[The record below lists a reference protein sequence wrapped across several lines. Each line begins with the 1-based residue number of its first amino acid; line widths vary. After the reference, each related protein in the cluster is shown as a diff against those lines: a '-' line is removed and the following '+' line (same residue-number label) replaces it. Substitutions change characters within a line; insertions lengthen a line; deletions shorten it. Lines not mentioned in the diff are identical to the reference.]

1 MTATE
6 WAHSFESAK
15 RRHPRL
21 VSRISW
27 LTSHLP
33 LVVTVAAALIILIAY
48 LDLFL
53 HPVTMAGF
61 YLLPLTLLALAG
73 RERLVLAAG
82 VVCGALTIA
91 VMALQ
96 GNLTTGNW
104 FNLLYGCL
112 SGMALVALAY
122 LIRRLTMVSE
132 YAMLRAQLAE
142 AGAAVLMSGGEW
154 AEIGELLEYTV
165 MRLAELLGATVGV
178 MIVLRDQRWV
188 GRCVF
193 GSTCNLQEITVDA
206 ERVPIAC
213 EALRADNVLFRDAWG
228 RQAELFGP
236 LAEQVPFERTVVF
249 PMRSMEHEIGV
260 LIYSRPQFTGEYDEE
275 RVAVAAGLA
284 QYLGIATENVRLML
298 ELSAKRRALETVRD
312 ASLDFAQSLE
322 IEDLLRVIASRLLEA
337 LAMPACTVF
346 EVDEGAGLLRRVYRC
361 GKGAEAPLAEA
372 EGVVPLAAMGV
383 TKLAVQSRRSVFVD
397 SIDDP
402 QLSRAEREA
411 LYRAHRCVQFSIPI
425 YIREHVLLVVELYD
439 RVPRELSAEKI
450 DLARTIC
457 RFAALA
463 VDTARLFK
471 KERALT
477 ERRDRLAR
485 RLQRLQS
492 FAVELNR
499 RLDRA
504 DEQEILDEVVA
515 AAADLL
521 HVRAAAV
528 LSGVGEYTV
537 VRASTG
543 VAEEELLERYRS
555 RALGVPADL
564 VPADDEV
571 LPAGV
576 SQDDDL
582 LMVPV
587 DPESMGKTSMLVVS
601 GSSDGEFDDE
611 DELLI
616 TTLAAQLGASLHNA
630 MAYQREHAIAET
642 FQEALLQE
650 PPFVAGV
657 EMGVRY
663 RAATDA
669 ARIGGDFYDLVML
682 APGKLMVTV
691 GDVCGKGLGAAA
703 HSATVRYMLRAYV
716 AEGSPGEA
724 LSRLNAAMDAQAP
737 SQPYVTL
744 FVAFI
749 DVVRRVFEYAIAGHP
764 RPIVVAGGKEFLIPQ
779 EGDTAVGLFRGRRYS
794 THRVVLPAETRI
806 VLYTDGII
814 EARRGKAF
822 FGEEGVRRTVMEH
835 LDLSPQG
842 LADTLL
848 ETVREYAGGVLTDD
862 CAVVV
867 LDLP

>member
-1 MTATE
+1 M
-6 WAHSFESAK
+6 
-15 RRHPRL
+15 
-21 VSRISW
+21 
-27 LTSHLP
+27 
-33 LVVTVAAALIILIAY
+33 
-48 LDLFL
+48 
-53 HPVTMAGF
+53 
-61 YLLPLTLLALAG
+61 
-73 RERLVLAAG
+73 
-82 VVCGALTIA
+82 
-91 VMALQ
+91 
-96 GNLTTGNW
+96 
-104 FNLLYGCL
+104 
-112 SGMALVALAY
+112 
-122 LIRRLTMVSE
+122 
-132 YAMLRAQLAE
+132 
-142 AGAAVLMSGGEW
+142 
-154 AEIGELLEYTV
+154 
-165 MRLAELLGATVGV
+165 
-178 MIVLRDQRWV
+178 
-188 GRCVF
+188 
-193 GSTCNLQEITVDA
+193 
-206 ERVPIAC
+206 
-213 EALRADNVLFRDAWG
+213 
-228 RQAELFGP
+228 
-236 LAEQVPFERTVVF
+236 
-249 PMRSMEHEIGV
+249 
-260 LIYSRPQFTGEYDEE
+260 
-275 RVAVAAGLA
+275 
-284 QYLGIATENVRLML
+284 
-298 ELSAKRRALETVRD
+298 
-312 ASLDFAQSLE
+312 
-322 IEDLLRVIASRLLEA
+322 
-337 LAMPACTVF
+337 
-346 EVDEGAGLLRRVYRC
+346 
-361 GKGAEAPLAEA
+361 
-372 EGVVPLAAMGV
+372 
-383 TKLAVQSRRSVFVD
+383 
-397 SIDDP
+397 
-402 QLSRAEREA
+402 
-411 LYRAHRCVQFSIPI
+411 
-425 YIREHVLLVVELYD
+425 ELYD

-716 AEGSPGEA
+716 AEGSPGR
-724 LSRLNAAMDAQAP
+724 LSRGSTP
-737 SQPYVTL
+737 RWTHR
-744 FVAFI
+744 
-749 DVVRRVFEYAIAGHP
+749 RRVSRTSLYSSPSSTSSAASLSTRSPATRGPSSSRAGRNSLSPRRAIRRSASSAAAGIPHTASCCRP
-764 RPIVVAGGKEFLIPQ
+764 RRGLCSTP
-779 EGDTAVGLFRGRRYS
+779 TAS
-794 THRVVLPAETRI
+794 SKPAAERPSS
-806 VLYTDGII
+806 
-814 EARRGKAF
+814 ARRA
-822 FGEEGVRRTVMEH
+822 
-835 LDLSPQG
+835 
-842 LADTLL
+842 
-848 ETVREYAGGVLTDD
+848 
-862 CAVVV
+862 
-867 LDLP
+867 